1 MFNVQ
6 RDLMEPQRKKVYET
20 TFIVNATLD
29 DAQIDQTIERL
40 GEFLTKNEAEIRTL
54 DKWGRKRLAYP
65 IQKKNNGFYTVCEF
79 SGPSDIVGK
88 LERYY
93 HLEENIMRFLTIQL
107 SEKMLKARQEQER
120 RATAQAEAASPAPP
134 APAPPAPPRQT
145 AVKPEQK
152 AVPPG
157 SQDNDEDG
165 DDDAT

>member
-1 MFNVQ
+1 
-6 RDLMEPQRKKVYET
+6 MEPQRKKVYET

-29 DAQIDQTIERL
+29 DAQIDQTIDRF
-40 GEFLTKNEAEIRTL
+40 GEFLTKNEAEIRTM

-79 SGPSDIVGK
+79 AAPSDIVGK

-93 HLEENIMRFLTIQL
+93 HLEENIMRFLTVQL

-120 RATAQAEAASPAPP
+120 RAAAQAQMEAAVPP
-134 APAPPAPPRQT
+134 PPTPAPPRQ
-145 AVKPEQK
+145 AVSPEAPRPVQK
-152 AVPPG
+152 VVPPG
-157 SQDNDEDG
+157 SQNDDEDS